1 MHAEGGRDRTGCARP
16 LKPFAAGAAPAYP
29 ARMNLRRQP
38 IQRKAVDLQ
47 LDGAL
52 MADAKALGLDATAV
66 MEEALRRSVAA
77 EKARR
82 WREENAEAIR
92 KSNEEVEKNGLWC
105 DDFRQF

>member
-1 MHAEGGRDRTGCARP
+1 
-16 LKPFAAGAAPAYP
+16 
-29 ARMNLRRQP
+29 MNLRRQP
-38 IQRKAVDLQ
+38 AQREAVEFE

-52 MADAKALGLDATAV
+52 VADAKALGLDAAGV

-92 KSNEEVEKNGLWC
+92 LSNEELAENGLWC
-105 DDFRQF
+105 DEHRLF